1 MSAKISIDPIYAM
14 PTDTVNITVT
24 GSPSVSTR
32 TKMFLRTTGETLTTA
47 SYNGIK
53 YVFSITA
60 DKLFRTMGD
69 NDTYITISVGFSSP
83 DFQQG
88 IQEYSNS
95 VRLFRKSPLA
105 KPVIISI
112 MPKSP
117 KISETLTIKWNQVKH
132 ADYYTLYV
140 YVDGHSYDIQKN
152 ISATRF
158 GEVCSTTTVPNR
170 SLPGLKQEG
179 KIAYGITAYSNNQNL
194 YPSSSSDRKIV
205 NLDLAS
211 NLRYRRGDVW
221 IRGTPYIKVGGQWRK
236 AVKTYIKVN
245 GVWKN
250 A

>member
-1 MSAKISIDPIYAM
+1 MED
-14 PTDTVNITVT
+14 
-24 GSPSVSTR
+24 
-32 TKMFLRTTGETLTTA
+32 
-47 SYNGIK
+47 
-53 YVFSITA
+53 
-60 DKLFRTMGD
+60 
-69 NDTYITISVGFSSP
+69 
-83 DFQQG
+83 
-88 IQEYSNS
+88 
-95 VRLFRKSPLA
+95 
-105 KPVIISI
+105 
-112 MPKSP
+112 
-117 KISETLTIKWNQVKH
+117 QVKKNSIH
-132 ADYYTLYV
+132 LLLYYSSHCLS
-140 YVDGHSYDIQKN
+140 HIQKN